1 VQTGSTAKLTTIFER
16 RLVMKP
22 EKLLRFMVTV
32 TLGLGLFGCRADLV
46 VKSLTHS
53 PAIPT
58 TKDTT
63 TITAVVK
70 NKGIKAADPSTLA
83 IQVGSDTT
91 PATYPVPTLK
101 PGETHTVQ
109 RKETLSV
116 AQRYVVTATADYNK
130 EVPELNEKNNKKT
143 DIFRVVEPA
152 K

>member
-1 VQTGSTAKLTTIFER
+1 
-16 RLVMKP
+16 MKP

-46 VKSLTHS
+46 VQSLTHS

-91 PATYPVPTLK
+91 PATYPVPALS

-130 EVPELNEKNNKKT
+130 EVPELSEKNNQKT
-143 DIFRVVEPA
+143 DIFRVVEPP